1 LNNAVVTI
9 IIVIIIAVC
18 IGILANSNY
27 EEVTTIRDQ
36 RNLQLS
42 LQDCKR
48 LFDVGEERTECFEK
62 SFDVFGT
69 EQQKQQWYS
78 GYFNP

>member
-48 LFDVGEERTECFEK
+48 LFDVGN
-62 SFDVFGT
+62 
-69 EQQKQQWYS
+69 Y
-78 GYFNP
+78 